1 MPNVL
6 ITGGGSQTGTSL
18 AHLLKSS
25 PDISYNVLF
34 TSRSGNRIPPGFESV
49 KLDWRDPSTFSN
61 PFSNGKTFDYV
72 FLLPPSD
79 DLEPIKTLKP
89 FINLAIEHGAKRFLM
104 ISGSGAD
111 KENNIGGF
119 GMVQRYFEEK
129 GVDYFTLR
137 PTFFMERHNTPDL
150 IKFEYTENF
159 KSLYISSILAKDQ
172 LETIVPTGKIPFVS
186 VEDIAACAYQAIK
199 NKQNEKKDAI
209 IIGPDL
215 LSYDEVAHLMTKT
228 FNRKITHDV
237 LTKDQLLTKYTTEMH
252 IPQDVAHWLVELD
265 KAAEAG
271 SEANWHLQENKYV
284 GNVSFKEWLEKNK
297 GAFTP

>member
-18 AHLLKSS
+18 AYLLKSS

-61 PFSNGKTFDYV
+61 PFSNGKTFNYV

-89 FINLAIEHGAKRFLM
+89 FIDLAIEHGAKRFLM

-129 GVDYFTLR
+129 GVDYFMLR
-137 PTFFMERHNTPDL
+137 PTFFM
-150 IKFEYTENF
+150 ENF

-228 FNRKITHDV
+228 FDRKITHHI

-284 GNVSFKEWLEKNK
+284 GKVSLRGWLERNK
-297 GAFTP
+297 GTFTP